1 MKSKSGK
8 LIHQILTTEP
18 LVEQYWVISSLIDNE
33 FTIDKVEEIKRQ
45 SQQHRKE
52 QGLLK
57 KYISKTRQKSKI
69 GYNLSRTK
77 TVNRFWGNAARLEHI
92 NVRNKNKGKKR

>member
-1 MKSKSGK
+1 M
-8 LIHQILTTEP
+8 
-18 LVEQYWVISSLIDNE
+18 
-33 FTIDKVEEIKRQ
+33 
-45 SQQHRKE
+45 
-52 QGLLK
+52 K